1 MPRLP
6 KSATSQTSAF
16 VGLLFFI
23 GAWLYFS
30 KSSYAYNAPLSC
42 LGILIATWVGQ
53 NFSES
58 LFKPKVQT
66 QSSNMSSS
74 WSRVGIKALGLYF
87 TFAVIALLYWVLPEY
102 HGSFYVAYWD
112 LIRLL
117 ALPIGLIS
125 IPYLW
130 MVDRKM
136 NNPRDSLLIV
146 GSLVLKFLTTLDLK
160 QLFLAIQN
168 EHATLK
174 QYFLGWLVKAFFFP
188 LMFVYFTRDFQRA
201 LTFPTGPQVSF
212 LDYFDFFYSFLYM
225 IDVGIVSMGYAAS
238 LKLFDTHIRSTE
250 PTFRGWI
257 IALICY
263 EPFWSLVSPLYIV
276 YSQGPSWK
284 SWFAAHPTWLTLWGS
299 GILFLLIV
307 YVWAS
312 VSFGSRF
319 SNLTHRGIIT
329 NGPYRWVKHPAYVSK
344 YLSWWMISLPFLISN
359 SAAQSVRNSLML
371 ALLGFI
377 YYLRAKTEEA
387 HLLSD
392 PAYQDYS
399 KWIDHN
405 GLWSKF
411 RAPLQKN

>member
-1 MPRLP
+1 M
-6 KSATSQTSAF
+6 SAF

-23 GAWLYFS
+23 GAWFYFS

-42 LGILIATWVGQ
+42 VGILIVTWLGQ
-53 NFSES
+53 NFSENY
-58 LFKPKVQT
+58 LNPQT
-66 QSSNMSSS
+66 QQSLSLRQTQGSTKDSS
-74 WSRVGIKALGLYF
+74 WSRVGTKALGLYS
-87 TFAVIALLYWVLPEY
+87 TFAIIALLYWLLPEY
-102 HGSFYVAYWD
+102 RGSFYVAYWD

-117 ALPIGLIS
+117 ALPISLIS

-130 MVDRKM
+130 MVDQRMKA
-136 NNPRDSLLIV
+136 PKDSLWIV
-146 GSLVLKFLTTLDLK
+146 GNLIFQFLATANLK
-160 QLFLAIQN
+160 QLALSIQN
-168 EHATLK
+168 EQAILK

-201 LTFPTGPQVSF
+201 LSFPAGPQASF
-212 LDYFDFFYSFLYM
+212 LEYFDFFYSFLYM

-257 IALICY
+257 VALVCY

-284 SWFAAHPTWLTLWGS
+284 SWLANHPTWLALWGS
-299 GILFLLIV
+299 CILFLLVI

-329 NGPYRWVKHPAYVSK
+329 NGPYRWLKHPAYVSK
-344 YLSWWMISLPFLISN
+344 YLSWWMISMPFLIST
-359 SAAQSVRNSLML
+359 SASQSIRNSLML
-371 ALLGFI
+371 GLLGFI

-387 HLLSD
+387 HLLAD
-392 PAYQDYS
+392 PIYQDYS

-405 GLWSKF
+405 GLWAKI
-411 RAPLQKN
+411 RARIQNK